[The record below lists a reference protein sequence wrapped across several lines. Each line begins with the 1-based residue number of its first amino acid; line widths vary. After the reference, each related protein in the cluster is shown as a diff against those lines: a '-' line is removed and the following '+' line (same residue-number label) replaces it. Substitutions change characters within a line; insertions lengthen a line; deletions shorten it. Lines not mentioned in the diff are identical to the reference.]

1 MIAMKI
7 REIILADLQD
17 GMKVSKISRVM
28 RVDESTIYRLK
39 AKYEQTGSLKANYEP
54 SSRKYELDEAGLET
68 LKQLVLEH
76 PDITLEEIRESMQ
89 LSIKKS
95 EISNILRNKLGFTF
109 KKKMVHA
116 SKQKRPD
123 IKLQREK
130 WRETIKT
137 LDVSKLVFLDESGVN
152 INLTRRYGRAIG
164 KERVY
169 DYAPLNT
176 PKSTTMLSSI
186 HMDGTII
193 HQKFSGAVNREHF
206 LNYVSNYLAPSLHP
220 GDIVIMDNLCTHKVD
235 GVQQA
240 IQSAGAQVLYL
251 PLYSPD
257 FNPIK
262 MLSSKI
268 KSILRK
274 CKARTVEL

>member
-1 MIAMKI
+1 M
-7 REIILADLQD
+7 L
-17 GMKVSKISRVM
+17 VSIF
-28 RVDESTIYRLK
+28 
-39 AKYEQTGSLKANYEP
+39 G
-54 SSRKYELDEAGLET
+54 
-68 LKQLVLEH
+68 
-76 PDITLEEIRESMQ
+76 
-89 LSIKKS
+89 
-95 EISNILRNKLGFTF
+95 
-109 KKKMVHA
+109 
-116 SKQKRPD
+116 
-123 IKLQREK
+123 
-130 WRETIKT
+130 
-137 LDVSKLVFLDESGVN
+137 GVN

-176 PKSTTMLSSI
+176 PKSTTMPSCI
-186 HMDGTII
+186 RMDGTMIY
-193 HQKFSGAVNREHF
+193 HEFSEAVNREHF